1 MFTKTTLSK
10 DDRSFNV
17 TDLIAPHSTYK
28 IAVSTVNEELPGGIA
43 GGEGD
48 HFVLTV
54 DTLAKGKSKH
64 LTCNPCQVMFTYMGK
79 KLSVAQNH
87 VI

>member
-28 IAVSTVNEELPGGIA
+28 VAVSTVNEELPGGIA

-48 HFVLTV
+48 PFVLTV
-54 DTLAKGKSKH
+54 DTLAKGKFQH
-64 LTCNPCQVMFTYMGK
+64 LN
-79 KLSVAQNH
+79 
-87 VI
+87 